1 MWGTQNKGGSCERHY
16 LNLSTTGREV
26 IEMAG
31 PMSAPNGDRGLIRHD
46 PQERFIFC
54 DICKKVL
61 PARVDDAKHKR
72 LRTGKTERK
81 KK

>member
-16 LNLSTTGREV
+16 LNPLYDSREV
-26 IEMAG
+26 KEMAG
-31 PMSAPNGDRGLIRHD
+31 PMSAPNGDRGLIRND
-46 PQERFIFC
+46 PQERFTFC
-54 DICKKVL
+54 TICKKVL

-72 LRTGKTERK
+72 LRTGKTELK